1 MGLWSSIKKA
11 AKKVWRAAKA
21 VVRVV
26 VRAVIEVLNRV
37 TFGLLDLV
45 FGFFAWPRKRLRLHV
60 FILWSETPPVI
71 EGNPAPPIE
80 QVVQDAIEVTKRIY
94 KERFNVDVLPYSKS
108 FIQVIQ
114 DPVPDYALDVS
125 CNLGIEFTEAGE
137 YYAGLLA
144 GWNVIPITGT
154 WPVTVFVV
162 RDLKGFDLGCSMSV
176 IADYVIVDRSGIE
189 TSPIT
194 LPHEIGH
201 TCGLSPG
208 PGWHD
213 WTPGNLMYK
222 EAPAGE
228 NVKWFQKNLLR
239 SSRHVQYW

>member
-26 VRAVIEVLNRV
+26 VRAVIEVLNRL

-108 FIQVIQ
+108 FIQVIH
-114 DPVPDYALDVS
+114 DPVPDYAMSPATSASSSRRQGSITPASLR
-125 CNLGIEFTEAGE
+125 AG
-137 YYAGLLA
+137 
-144 GWNVIPITGT
+144 
-154 WPVTVFVV
+154 
-162 RDLKGFDLGCSMSV
+162 
-176 IADYVIVDRSGIE
+176 
-189 TSPIT
+189 TSYR
-194 LPHEIGH
+194 LQG
-201 TCGLSPG
+201 PG
-208 PGWHD
+208 P
-213 WTPGNLMYK
+213 
-222 EAPAGE
+222 
-228 NVKWFQKNLLR
+228 
-239 SSRHVQYW
+239 

>member
-94 KERFNVDVLPYSKS
+94 KEPFNVDVLPYSKS
-108 FIQVIQ
+108 FIQVIHE
-114 DPVPDYALDVS
+114 PVPDYSLDVS
-125 CNLGIEFTEAGE
+125 CNLGIEFTEAGSITPASLR
-137 YYAGLLA
+137 AG
-144 GWNVIPITGT
+144 
-154 WPVTVFVV
+154 
-162 RDLKGFDLGCSMSV
+162 
-176 IADYVIVDRSGIE
+176 
-189 TSPIT
+189 TSYR
-194 LPHEIGH
+194 LQG
-201 TCGLSPG
+201 PG
-208 PGWHD
+208 P
-213 WTPGNLMYK
+213 
-222 EAPAGE
+222 
-228 NVKWFQKNLLR
+228 
-239 SSRHVQYW
+239 

>member
-26 VRAVIEVLNRV
+26 VRAVIEVLNRL

-108 FIQVIQ
+108 FIQSSRTQ
-114 DPVPDYALDVS
+114 
-125 CNLGIEFTEAGE
+125 FRT
-137 YYAGLLA
+137 
-144 GWNVIPITGT
+144 T
-154 WPVTVFVV
+154 
-162 RDLKGFDLGCSMSV
+162 RSMSP
-176 IADYVIVDRSGIE
+176 A
-189 TSPIT
+189 TSALSSPRRGSIT
-194 LPHEIGH
+194 PASLRAG
-201 TCGLSPG
+201 TSYRLQGPG
-208 PGWHD
+208 P
-213 WTPGNLMYK
+213 
-222 EAPAGE
+222 
-228 NVKWFQKNLLR
+228 
-239 SSRHVQYW
+239 